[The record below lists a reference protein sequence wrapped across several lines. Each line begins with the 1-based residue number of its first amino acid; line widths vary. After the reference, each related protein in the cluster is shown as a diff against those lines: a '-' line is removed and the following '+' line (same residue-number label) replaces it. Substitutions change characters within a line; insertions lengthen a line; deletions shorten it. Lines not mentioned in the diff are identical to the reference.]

1 MTNDIIKAADA
12 LAEHVEATAEWMAS
26 NGYDEQPDRYAL
38 ADYREACSAHDDE
51 LTRLRE
57 QVETLYEALVWIESG
72 HLFAHRDNI
81 GRVAHKALENTK

>member
-57 QVETLYEALVWIESG
+57 QVLDAANDYISQQSGISALG
-72 HLFAHRDNI
+72 HPVDR
-81 GRVAHKALENTK
+81 GRIIAALENTK